1 MHILRKW
8 TLRLSDVGKYSRP
21 LSEPPGWGRRSSNS
35 PHTLVLTALA
45 SEVLTPKRGQGRFP
59 RGPRE
64 PCVPLFRLPET
75 PHPGPAAPPHP
86 HGQQLG
92 SGSAHLS
99 APFCEDLA
107 RPPGP
112 PGHPGSPPPQ
122 GPGPAPLCHMRPHV
136 PGPSGQD
143 GDASGHTGQG
153 VSAATAP
160 LGGNGEPRCRRHGRP
175 HLRCPSSAPTRTS
188 RASSARPASAAA

>member
-1 MHILRKW
+1 MGSEATRWPYGGNSSIVTLLRMPQCVSFPGPENN
-8 TLRLSDVGKYSRP
+8 TSLQSHGSGLRSPNTQAWAGPVPPGPGSP
-21 LSEPPGWGRRSSNS
+21 LS
-35 PHTLVLTALA
+35 
-45 SEVLTPKRGQGRFP
+45 
-59 RGPRE
+59 
-64 PCVPLFRLPET
+64 RLPEA